1 MKSPFSLFKK
11 SHPKT
16 LSIKEQ
22 TEILFEELL
31 RLAKNEIDSKAR
43 ACAIS
48 LLSEI
53 SAPIEKILPVLEYNK
68 TIKSMICLTP
78 EIKLIKIS
86 EIAKESIRNLENK
99 HDETNKITISLEK
112 LKDFPKNKEGINSA
126 KAIIKYF
133 KQEQDIDLLNTI
145 NENWHQITKERQ
157 EMNTAIKRVLTLFCK
172 YELKSRI
179 HALTESQTPKGNF
192 FISANYY

>member
-1 MKSPFSLFKK
+1 M
-11 SHPKT
+11 
-16 LSIKEQ
+16 
-22 TEILFEELL
+22 EILLDELL
-31 RLAKNEIDSKAR
+31 NLAKNEIDPQSR
-43 ACAIS
+43 AYAIS

-53 SAPIEKILPVLEYNK
+53 SAPIERILPVLEYNK
-68 TIKSMICLTP
+68 TIKSMICITP

-86 EIAKESIRNLENK
+86 DIARESIRKLENK

-126 KAIIKYF
+126 KTIIKYF

-145 NENWHQITKERQ
+145 NEDWHQTTKERQ
-157 EMNTAIKRVLTLFCK
+157 EMNTAIKRVLNLFCK

-179 HALTESQTPKGNF
+179 HALAEAQTSKEKI
-192 FISANYY
+192 FIPANYY